1 MIVIYP
7 NRLNNRGMETH
18 AVTARQS
25 LLAWLLCNG
34 IDQAT
39 PVDSLPMSLYLNG
52 EQVLPGMWWNT
63 HFGPDDEV
71 EIYREPKGTDPF
83 SITFALIFGAKAVL
97 SALMPKLPNMPGSS
111 SGSGKALGEASAK
124 GNKVKL
130 NDVIPELFG
139 YNPQRYLDYLNLPRR
154 YFAGPKEQRIEM
166 MLGVGMGYYQ
176 IQPSSVKV
184 GETSLLSLGDGA
196 SFTIYQPGDYVGA
209 DPAHYCWYTA
219 PEVGASSTGAAG
231 LELTATTDLTLATT
245 ATVFNF
251 EGDTVVLPAGSGT
264 FPDDWEPGLVIN
276 VVAPYT
282 YTVTDGTGD
291 GGRDVIGGPIAQHGF
306 VVGDTITIM
315 GDNEGTYTVHALTST
330 TMQLDYAGGAPGTG
344 LKVGTVVMAMA
355 FSQLRFRIVTI
366 DSSAMVVER
375 LLNDGTA
382 DGAWPG
388 WDPLSSNQG
397 QVRLDSSNLEAGYRG
412 PYPAAPAGEL
422 VDAIEWDVFYPQGLF
437 GLGREGQF
445 YTIPGQ
451 HVFEWRDA
459 DRGGGD
465 PWHEVLQIVSDDSQ
479 DQQGYT
485 FRIVLPYQMR
495 PECRIRKIATTQGR
509 PEEVHDTVQWYGLR
523 GRILASSLESFP
535 GMTVMSCNIQ
545 GGDQISSQSEALV
558 NLSCIRML
566 PTLRGGVWLP
576 MSATREISA
585 AIGHVVRS
593 VGYSDTKDLNIGEL
607 ERLESTY
614 WTPRGEWYDKT
625 VTTASTVKDIL
636 KEIAQAGM
644 ADITV
649 SRGQI
654 TPIREGVRGSAFS
667 AMYTPQ
673 LMLDPLDIT
682 IAMPDQ
688 PDDFDGVDV
697 KYYDH
702 RTRQTE
708 TVKCRMLL
716 PSGQREAG
724 KRVETIEIEGVGDRT
739 RAWRI
744 GMRRRRSQVYQIE
757 QYEFQT
763 ELSALNSELK
773 DYVSLGTT
781 TPGQGQSTY
790 MEGYYN
796 YGGASMIETSAPLDW
811 SKPGVYKVA
820 VRRKDG
826 SVSGPHT
833 ATRVDDYVLSIPTPL
848 DFEPDFGGEWM
859 FPVLQFGLADNW
871 CLPAIIEDVSPKGT
885 RSCSVKAVNYD
896 ARVYDDD
903 NNFPPAG
910 A

>member
-7 NRLNNRGMETH
+7 NRLNNKGMETH
-18 AVTARQS
+18 AVTGRQT
-25 LLAWLLCNG
+25 LLTWLLSNG
-34 IDQAT
+34 IEETT

-52 EQVLPGMWWNT
+52 EQVLPGLWWNT
-63 HFGPDDEV
+63 YFDKDDEI

-83 SITFALIFGAKAVL
+83 TITFALIFGAKAVL

-111 SGSGKALGEASAK
+111 AGSGKALSDASAK

-139 YNPQRYLDYLNLPRR
+139 FNPQRYLDYLNLPRR
-154 YFAGPKEQRIEM
+154 YFAGPREQRIEM

-196 SFTIYQPGDYVGA
+196 SFTIYQPGEDVSA

-231 LELTATTDLTLATT
+231 LELTATTDLTLAVT
-245 ATVFNF
+245 ASVMDFSS
-251 EGDTVVLPAGSGT
+251 DTVTIPLGAGS
-264 FPDDWEPGLVIN
+264 FPSDWEPGLVIN
-276 VVAPYT
+276 VVAPYS
-282 YTVTDGTGD
+282 YTVDDGTGD
-291 GGRDVIGGPIAQHGF
+291 AGRDVINGPVAQLGF
-306 VVGDTITIM
+306 TVGDTISIA
-315 GDNEGTYTVHALTST
+315 GNNAGTYEVHSLTST
-330 TMQLDYAGGAPGTG
+330 TLQLDYVGGAPGTG
-344 LKVGTVVMAMA
+344 LVTGPVVMAIA

-366 DSSAMVVER
+366 AAQTMTVER

-388 WDPLSSNQG
+388 WDALSSNQA
-397 QVRLDSSNLEAGYRG
+397 QIRLDSSNLEAGYRG
-412 PYPAAPAGEL
+412 PFPAAPAGEL

-445 YTIPGQ
+445 YEMIGR
-451 HVFEWRDA
+451 HVFEWRDSA
-459 DRGGGD
+459 IGGD
-465 PWHEVLQIVSDDSQ
+465 WNEVEQNVFDDTQ

-485 FRIVLPYQMR
+485 FRLMLPYQMR
-495 PECRIRKIATTQGR
+495 PECRVRKIVTTQER
-509 PEEVHDTVQWYGLR
+509 PDEVHDTVQWYGLR

-566 PTLRGGVWLP
+566 PVLRAGVWQPLT
-576 MSATREISA
+576 ATREISA

-614 WTPRGEWYDKT
+614 WTPRAETYDKT
-625 VTTASTVKDIL
+625 VTTASTVKDML

-644 ADITV
+644 GDITV

-697 KYYDH
+697 KYYDE

-708 TVKCRMLL
+708 TVKCRMPIGGGLY
-716 PSGQREAG
+716 EAG
-724 KRVETIEIEGVGDRT
+724 NRVESIQIDGVTDRT

-757 QYEFQT
+757 NYEFTT

-773 DYVSLGTT
+773 DYVSLGVT
-781 TPGQGQSTY
+781 TPGQGQSGY
-790 MEGYYN
+790 LNGYYN
-796 YGGASMIETSAPLDW
+796 YGGVSMLEVSVPLDW
-811 SKPGVYKVA
+811 STSGIYKIA

-826 SVSGPHT
+826 SVSGPYT
-833 ATRVDDYVLSIPTPL
+833 ATRIDDYMLSIPEAL
-848 DFEPDFGGEWM
+848 DFEPDFSGEWLY
-859 FPVLQFGLADNW
+859 PVIQFGLADSW
-871 CLPAIIEDVSPKGT
+871 CLPAIIEDVTPKGT
-885 RSCSVKAVNYD
+885 RTCSVKAVNYD
-896 ARVYDDD
+896 ARVYTDD
-903 NNFPPAG
+903 NNFPPDG